1 MSGVIPMLT
10 TIMLS
15 IPTLLLLFPRLIAG
29 FSTTPFGCFSAMTS
43 LFLRLGLQDKLISFN
58 GFTSL
63 NQPGL
68 GMEGGNVAI

>member
-1 MSGVIPMLT
+1 MLT

-15 IPTLLLLFPRLIAG
+15 IPTLLLPFTRLIAG
-29 FSTTPFGCFSAMTS
+29 FGTTPFGCFIAMTS
-43 LFLRLGLQDKLISFN
+43 LFLRLGLQDKLISLN

-68 GMEGGNVAI
+68 GMEGGDVAI